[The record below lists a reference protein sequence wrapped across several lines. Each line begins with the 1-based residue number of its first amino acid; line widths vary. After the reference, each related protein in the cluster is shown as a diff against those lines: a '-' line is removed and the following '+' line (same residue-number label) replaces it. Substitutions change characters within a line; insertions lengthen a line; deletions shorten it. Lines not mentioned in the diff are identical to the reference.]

1 LFDLEKVQSRGLVEN
16 LLHFA
21 FSAHDEPML
30 HVVLVEPEIPQN
42 TGNIARL
49 CVASGARLHL
59 VGPLGFS
66 INGKEARR
74 AGMDY
79 WHRLDLVA
87 WNSWDEF
94 LSANGGSRLWLLSSK
109 VERPYWDTQVQ
120 DGDMIVFGRESKG
133 LPASLLAAHPES
145 CLTIP
150 MSEGT
155 RSINLATSVGIVL
168 YEGIRQLRVAG
179 EINLA
184 GGSKG

>member
-1 LFDLEKVQSRGLVEN
+1 
-16 LLHFA
+16 
-21 FSAHDEPML
+21 ML

-49 CVASGARLHL
+49 CVAAGARLHL

-66 INGKEARR
+66 IDGKEARR

-79 WHRLDLVA
+79 WDRLDLKT
-87 WNSWDEF
+87 WGCWEEF
-94 LSANGGSRLWLLSSK
+94 LAANDSCRRWFLSSK
-109 VERPYWDTQVQ
+109 VERPYWDASFR

-168 YEGIRQLRVAG
+168 YEGVRQLHAADQIG
-179 EINLA
+179 LA
-184 GGSKG
+184 GGGAG

>member
-1 LFDLEKVQSRGLVEN
+1 
-16 LLHFA
+16 
-21 FSAHDEPML
+21 ML

-42 TGNIARL
+42 TGNIARV
-49 CVASGARLHL
+49 CVAAGARLHL
-59 VGPLGFS
+59 IGPLGFY
-66 INGKEARR
+66 IDGKDARR

-79 WHRLDLVA
+79 WDRLDLVT
-87 WNSWDEF
+87 WKSLEEF
-94 LSANGGSRLWLLSSK
+94 LSTNGQSRLWFLSSK
-109 VERPYWDTQVQ
+109 VEQPYWDAQIQ
-120 DGDMIVFGRESKG
+120 DGDMLVFGRESKG
-133 LPASLLAAHPES
+133 LPGSLLATHPES

-168 YEGIRQLRVAG
+168 YEGIRRLRVEG